1 MEAILGSDNSND
13 RISEALADAEGP
25 PEHLNLL
32 KFYTP
37 VKALNMY
44 SRDDWI
50 IKVRVVKK
58 GELRNWRN

>member
-25 PEHLNLL
+25 PELLNLN